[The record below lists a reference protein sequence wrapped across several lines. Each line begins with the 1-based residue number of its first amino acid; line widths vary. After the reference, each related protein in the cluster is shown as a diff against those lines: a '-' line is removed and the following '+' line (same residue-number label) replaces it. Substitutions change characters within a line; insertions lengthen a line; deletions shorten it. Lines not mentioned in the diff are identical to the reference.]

1 VTKITIFAPKSL
13 NFGVFVLNF
22 TRFGLALHR
31 KILMGFATILFMALS
46 ITAIFSAAAMVYVK
60 NSVHSALFLIVNF
73 GCVALLYLMLDAP
86 FISMVQIAVYAGAI
100 MVLFLFV
107 IMLLGGEQTSDT
119 SSHTQFRWISG
130 AATLLAIAFIG
141 VAVAMVYFRIDL
153 PEPRGNDPLLRVVH
167 SADVADPATVTV
179 SGDGLAEPLVVDDVI
194 FGDVSDFMTVPAGD
208 YVVTVTGAD
217 GATLEQ
223 PVTLANGEIITAIA
237 YGSGDTLGVLTTPTD
252 LSPTATSSARVRL
265 VNLLGD
271 TPLRLVDL
279 GSNETFELTGD
290 PIIIADVPYGT
301 VSEPIDVREGTKTY
315 AVYTDE
321 NGESV
326 SQVRLNAWDV
336 SEGTEQLI
344 VITPDYAATT
354 DASGIYRPRVLD
366 RAQETLTVNTFEQF
380 GSPKDI
386 GNSLFTEYLLP
397 VNLVGF
403 LLLVALIG
411 VIVLTRPAGLSGE
424 RRSTVNRRRKV
435 SRPLVNVIG
444 QQTGRDVFEDVPR
457 LQEPSDE

>member
-1 VTKITIFAPKSL
+1 
-13 NFGVFVLNF
+13 
-22 TRFGLALHR
+22 
-31 KILMGFATILFMALS
+31 MGFETILFIALAV
-46 ITAIFSAAAMVYVK
+46 TAIMSAAAMVFVK
-60 NSVHSALFLIVNF
+60 NAVHSALFLIVNF

-119 SSHTQFRWISG
+119 STQTQFRWISG
-130 AATLLAIAFIG
+130 AATVLAIAFLGI
-141 VAVAMVYFRIDL
+141 AVAMVYFRIDL
-153 PEPRGNDPLLRVVH
+153 PEPAGDDPLLRVVH
-167 SADVADPATVTV
+167 SADVTDPATVTIA
-179 SGDGLAEPLVVDDVI
+179 GDGLDEPVVVEDVI
-194 FGDVSDFMTVPAGD
+194 FGDVSDFVALPAGD
-208 YVVTVTGAD
+208 YVVTVTDAD

-223 PVTLANGEIITAIA
+223 PITLANNDIITAIA
-237 YGSGDTLGVLTTPTD
+237 YGSGETLGVLATRTD
-252 LSPTATSSARVRL
+252 LSPTVSNSARVQL
-265 VNLLGD
+265 VNLLGA

-301 VSEPIDVREGTKTY
+301 ISEPIAVREGTKTY

-321 NGESV
+321 NGEPV
-326 SQVRLNAWDV
+326 SQVRLNEWDV

-344 VITPDYAATT
+344 VITPDYGATT
-354 DASGIYRPRVLD
+354 DAAGNYRPRVLD
-366 RAQETLTVNTFEQF
+366 RAQETLTVAVFEQF

-386 GNSLFTEYLLP
+386 GNSLFTDYLLP
-397 VNLVGF
+397 VNMVGF